1 MKHINILLTLIMLL
15 SFSFTSVQAQ
25 ELRLTL
31 DDAINMAADSSLSAV
46 KAQRSYLSGYWEFR
60 SYKAARLPSLT
71 LNLTPAQ
78 YNRNIVQRYDSEQDR
93 DVFRT
98 QQSYYASGGLSV
110 KQNIDRTGGT
120 VYLNSSLDFLRSFGD
135 NPYTQFSSV
144 PFRIGYSQSL
154 VGYNPFKWDKLIEPL
169 KYERRKKELTYNLEQ
184 ISEESIIY
192 FFALAQAQAEY
203 DLAVKNLASCDTLYK
218 IGCDRHKIAAI
229 SKADLQTLKLDVI
242 NANNTLKN
250 SEISLRSAMFQLAS
264 FLNIEKDLTLKLN
277 LPERPKSII
286 ISADEALAY
295 ARENNPEF
303 LALKQN
309 LLESKQTVERTKKE
323 SGINASLNASI
334 GFNQVGSEFKDVW
347 QNLLQQ
353 DMVSVSLT
361 IPILDW
367 GLRKGKYNMA
377 RNNLNVVEI
386 SSRQREKEI
395 EEEVVMTVN
404 AFNVQGG
411 IIESAEEAKLLA
423 ESAYKDTRMRFIIG
437 KSDIN
442 SLSMSLT
449 RKDTAEKNYIA
460 ALRNYWLSYYK
471 IRRLTM
477 YDFTNNCQIRSSEH
491 IIE

>member
-1 MKHINILLTLIMLL
+1 MKRTNIYLSCLML
-15 SFSFTSVQAQ
+15 FSFTSIQAQ

-46 KAQRSYLSGYWEFR
+46 KAQRSYLSGYWEYR
-60 SYKAARLPSLT
+60 AYKAARLPSLT

-78 YNRNIVQRYDSEQDR
+78 YNRNIVQRYDSENDR

-98 QQSYYASGGLSV
+98 QQSYYASGGLSI
-110 KQNIDRTGGT
+110 KQNIDWTGGT
-120 VYLNSSLDFLRSFGD
+120 VYLNSNLDFLRSFGD

-144 PFRIGYSQSL
+144 PFRIGYSQNL

-169 KYERRKKELTYNLEQ
+169 KYERKKKELTYNLEQ
-184 ISEESIIY
+184 ISEEAITY
-192 FFALAQAQAEY
+192 FFTLAQAQAEY
-203 DLAVKNLASCDTLYK
+203 DLAVKNLASCDTLYR
-218 IGCDRHKIAAI
+218 IGCDRHQIASI

-250 SEISLRSAMFQLAS
+250 SEISLRRAMFQLAS
-264 FLNIEKDLTLKLN
+264 FLNIGKEQKLKLS
-277 LPERPKSII
+277 LPERPRAFT

-309 LLESKQTVERTKKE
+309 LLESRQTVERTKKE

-334 GFNQVGSEFKDVW
+334 GFNQVGGEFKDVW

-367 GLRKGKYNMA
+367 GVRKGKYNMA

-386 SSRQREKEI
+386 SSHQTEQEI

-411 IIESAEEAKLLA
+411 MIESAEEAKLLA
-423 ESAYKDTRMRFIIG
+423 ESAYEDTRMRFIIG

-442 SLSMSLT
+442 SLSMALT

-477 YDFTNNCQIRSSEH
+477 FDFTKNCQIKTGENM
-491 IIE
+491 IQ

>member
-15 SFSFTSVQAQ
+15 SFLFTSVQAQ

-120 VYLNSSLDFLRSFGD
+120 LYLNSSLDFLRSFGD

-203 DLAVKNLASCDTLYK
+203 DLAVKNLASCDTLS
-218 IGCDRHKIAAI
+218 CPSAAF
-229 SKADLQTLKLDVI
+229 ST
-242 NANNTLKN
+242 
-250 SEISLRSAMFQLAS
+250 
-264 FLNIEKDLTLKLN
+264 
-277 LPERPKSII
+277 
-286 ISADEALAY
+286 Y
-295 ARENNPEF
+295 
-303 LALKQN
+303 
-309 LLESKQTVERTKKE
+309 
-323 SGINASLNASI
+323 
-334 GFNQVGSEFKDVW
+334 
-347 QNLLQQ
+347 
-353 DMVSVSLT
+353 
-361 IPILDW
+361 
-367 GLRKGKYNMA
+367 
-377 RNNLNVVEI
+377 VV
-386 SSRQREKEI
+386 
-395 EEEVVMTVN
+395 
-404 AFNVQGG
+404 
-411 IIESAEEAKLLA
+411 
-423 ESAYKDTRMRFIIG
+423 
-437 KSDIN
+437 
-442 SLSMSLT
+442 
-449 RKDTAEKNYIA
+449 
-460 ALRNYWLSYYK
+460 
-471 IRRLTM
+471 
-477 YDFTNNCQIRSSEH
+477 
-491 IIE
+491 

>member
-71 LNLTPAQ
+71 LNLTPAR

-110 KQNIDRTGGT
+110 KQNIDWTGGT

>member
-1 MKHINILLTLIMLL
+1 MNYRLLVSMLGSILLTASI
-15 SFSFTSVQAQ
+15 QAQ

-46 KAQRSYLSGYWEFR
+46 KAQRSYLSGYWEYR
-60 SYKAARLPSLT
+60 AYKAARLPSLT

-78 YNRNIVQRYDSEQDR
+78 YNRNIVQRYDSENDR

-98 QQSYYASGGLSV
+98 QQSYYASGGLSI
-110 KQNIDRTGGT
+110 KQNIDWTGGT
-120 VYLNSSLDFLRSFGD
+120 VYLNSNLDFLRSFGD

-144 PFRIGYSQSL
+144 PFRIGYSQNL

-169 KYERRKKELTYNLEQ
+169 KYERKKKELTYNLEQ
-184 ISEESIIY
+184 ISEEAITY
-192 FFALAQAQAEY
+192 FFTLAQAQAEY
-203 DLAVKNLASCDTLYK
+203 DLAVKNLASCDTLYR
-218 IGCDRHKIAAI
+218 IGCDRHQIASI

-250 SEISLRSAMFQLAS
+250 SEISLRRAMFQLAS
-264 FLNIEKDLTLKLN
+264 FLNIGKEQKLKLS
-277 LPERPKSII
+277 LPERPRAFT

-309 LLESKQTVERTKKE
+309 LLESRQTVERTKKE

-367 GLRKGKYNMA
+367 GVRKGKYNMA

-386 SSRQREKEI
+386 SSHQTEQEI

-411 IIESAEEAKLLA
+411 MIESAEEAKLLA
-423 ESAYKDTRMRFIIG
+423 ESAYEDTRMRFIIG

-442 SLSMSLT
+442 SLSMALT

-477 YDFTNNCQIRSSEH
+477 FDFTKNCQIKTGENM
-491 IIE
+491 IQ

>member
-1 MKHINILLTLIMLL
+1 MKRTNIYLSCLML
-15 SFSFTSVQAQ
+15 FSFTSIQAQ

-46 KAQRSYLSGYWEFR
+46 KAQRSYLSGYWEYR
-60 SYKAARLPSLT
+60 AYKAARLPSLT

-78 YNRNIVQRYDSEQDR
+78 YNRNIVQRYDSENDR

-98 QQSYYASGGLSV
+98 QQSYYASGGLSI
-110 KQNIDRTGGT
+110 KQNIDWTGGT
-120 VYLNSSLDFLRSFGD
+120 VYLNSNLDFLRSFGD

-144 PFRIGYSQSL
+144 PFRIGYSQNL

-169 KYERRKKELTYNLEQ
+169 KYERKKKELTYNLEQ
-184 ISEESIIY
+184 ISEEAITY
-192 FFALAQAQAEY
+192 FFTLAQAQAEY
-203 DLAVKNLASCDTLYK
+203 DLAVKNLASCDTLYR
-218 IGCDRHKIAAI
+218 IGCDRHQIASI

-250 SEISLRSAMFQLAS
+250 SEISLRRAMFQLAS
-264 FLNIEKDLTLKLN
+264 FLNIGKEQKLKLS
-277 LPERPKSII
+277 LPERPRAFT

-309 LLESKQTVERTKKE
+309 LLESRQTVERTKKE

-367 GLRKGKYNMA
+367 GVRKGKYNMA

-386 SSRQREKEI
+386 SSHQTEQEI

-404 AFNVQGG
+404 AFNVQSGM
-411 IIESAEEAKLLA
+411 IESAEEAKLLA
-423 ESAYKDTRMRFIIG
+423 ESAYEDTRMRFIIG

-442 SLSMSLT
+442 SLSMALT

-477 YDFTNNCQIRSSEH
+477 FDFTQNRPIRTNEH

>member
-1 MKHINILLTLIMLL
+1 MKRTNIYLSCLML
-15 SFSFTSVQAQ
+15 FSFTSIQAQ

-46 KAQRSYLSGYWEFR
+46 KAQRSYLSGYWEYR
-60 SYKAARLPSLT
+60 AYKAARLPSLT

-78 YNRNIVQRYDSEQDR
+78 YNRNIVQRYDSENDR

-98 QQSYYASGGLSV
+98 QQSYYASGGLSI
-110 KQNIDRTGGT
+110 KQNIDWTGGT
-120 VYLNSSLDFLRSFGD
+120 VYLNSNLDFLRSFGD

-144 PFRIGYSQSL
+144 PFRIGYSQNL

-169 KYERRKKELTYNLEQ
+169 KYERKKKELTYNLEQ
-184 ISEESIIY
+184 ISEEAITY
-192 FFALAQAQAEY
+192 FFTLAQAQAEY
-203 DLAVKNLASCDTLYK
+203 DLAVKNLASCDTLYR
-218 IGCDRHKIAAI
+218 IGCDRHQIASI

-250 SEISLRSAMFQLAS
+250 SEISLRRAMFQLAS
-264 FLNIEKDLTLKLN
+264 FLNIGKEQKLKLS
-277 LPERPKSII
+277 LPERPRAFT

-309 LLESKQTVERTKKE
+309 LLESRQTVERTKKE

-334 GFNQVGSEFKDVW
+334 GFNQVGGEFKDVW

-367 GLRKGKYNMA
+367 GVRKGKYNMA

-386 SSRQREKEI
+386 SSRQTEQEI

-411 IIESAEEAKLLA
+411 MIESAEEAKLLA
-423 ESAYKDTRMRFIIG
+423 ESAYEDTRMRFIIG

-442 SLSMSLT
+442 SLSMALA

-477 YDFTNNCQIRSSEH
+477 FDFTKNCQIKTGENM
-491 IIE
+491 IQ

>member
-1 MKHINILLTLIMLL
+1 MRYTTIAGWCLVLL
-15 SFSFTSVQAQ
+15 STLSVQAQ

-31 DDAINMAADSSLSAV
+31 DETISMAADSSLSAV
-46 KAQRSYLSGYWEFR
+46 KARRSYLSGYWEYR
-60 SYKAARLPSLT
+60 AYKAARLPSLT

-78 YNRNIVQRYDSEQDR
+78 YNRNIVQRYDSENDR

-98 QQSYYASGGLSV
+98 QQSYFASGGLSV
-110 KQNIDRTGGT
+110 KQNIDWTGGT
-120 VYLNSSLDFLRSFGD
+120 LYLNTSLDYLRSFGD
-135 NPYTQFSSV
+135 NTYTQFSSV

-169 KYERRKKELTYNLEQ
+169 KYERKKKELTYNMEQ
-184 ISEESIIY
+184 ISEEAITY

-203 DLAVKNLASCDTLYK
+203 DLAVKNLSSCDTLYK

-250 SEISLRSAMFQLAS
+250 SEIGLRRAMFQLAS
-264 FLNIEKDLTLKLN
+264 FLNLDKQRDLRIE
-277 LPERPKSII
+277 LPKRPESFT
-286 ISADEALAY
+286 ISADEALTY

-303 LALKQN
+303 MTLKQN
-309 LLESKQTVERTKKE
+309 LLESRQTVDRTKKE

-347 QNLLQQ
+347 HDLLQQ
-353 DMVSVSLT
+353 DMVSVSLS

-367 GLRKGKYNMA
+367 GVRKGKYNMA

-386 SSRQREKEI
+386 SARQTEQRL
-395 EEEVVMTVN
+395 EEEVIMTVN
-404 AFNVQGG
+404 DFNVQGG
-411 IIESAEEAKLLA
+411 MIESAEEARMLA
-423 ESAYKDTRMRFIIG
+423 ASAYEDTRMRFIIG

-442 SLSMSLT
+442 SLSMALT
-449 RKDTAEKNYIA
+449 RKDTAEKNYIS

-477 YDFTNNCQIRSSEH
+477 YDFTKNCQIRTGE
-491 IIE
+491 EAVR